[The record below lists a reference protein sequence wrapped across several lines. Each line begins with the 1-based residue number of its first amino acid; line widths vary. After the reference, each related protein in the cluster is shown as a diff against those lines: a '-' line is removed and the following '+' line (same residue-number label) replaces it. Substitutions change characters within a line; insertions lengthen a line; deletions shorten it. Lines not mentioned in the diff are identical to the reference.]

1 MENEYYDGDE
11 PVEFQEAKRHGRY
24 LGWGVALAGF
34 GWSLKSSYISG
45 IDGAAVV
52 LAAIN
57 FVFWYGTTYALV
69 YLVYFVLPVLLPPK
83 DNDPP
88 PPPPQRHFAPPQEDV
103 MEATSHAPQRVQVVN
118 RLVPTN
124 DALLQYQGE
133 IQAARAAGGMPSVT
147 INAITE
153 HTSAKKW
160 TPGNPAKELRDA
172 LVTAG
177 FIDYDGNWT
186 DTGNKYST
194 PPTPK
199 HAPTG
204 GTSTGGNQWQPLYH
218 HLQPVGEA

>member
-1 MENEYYDGDE
+1 MENEYYDDDE
-11 PVEFQEAKRHGRY
+11 PVEFQDAKRHGRY
-24 LGWGVALAGF
+24 LGWGVALAAF
-34 GWSLKSSYISG
+34 GWSLKDSYANG
-45 IDGAAVV
+45 IDGAAVA

-57 FVFWYGTTYALV
+57 FVFSYGSTYALV
-69 YLVYFVLPVLLPPK
+69 YFVYFVLPVVLPSRN
-83 DNDPP
+83 DDPP
-88 PPPPQRHFAPPQEDV
+88 APPPQRHFSPPPPDV

-118 RLVPTN
+118 RLVPTGN
-124 DALLQYQGE
+124 ALLEYQSE
-133 IQAARAAGGMPSVT
+133 IQAARAAGGMSSVT

-153 HTSAKKW
+153 YTSAKKW
-160 TPGNPAKELRDA
+160 TQGNPAKELRDA

-204 GTSTGGNQWQPLYH
+204 GTSTGGNQWQPLH
-218 HLQPVGEA
+218 NHLQPVGES